1 MTLAKYL
8 VLAACALAVASA
20 YADTQTTNKASKA
33 EVERKASPAAPRTD
47 EERTH
52 SHSQPDVPHPSV
64 TSARKQEESASG
76 GATAQTAAD
85 QKAAAFKSLDLD
97 GDGKV
102 SKAEAAGHA
111 EVTGAFDRADRNR
124 DGQLTLA
131 EYERYGKAKA
141 KAQARAEAKAK
152 AKQTAARK
160 GEGSASAGATQARE
174 K

>member
-1 MTLAKYL
+1 MTFAKYL
-8 VLAACALAVASA
+8 VLAASALAVGSA
-20 YADTQTTNKASKA
+20 YADTETTNKASKA
-33 EVERKASPAAPRTD
+33 EVERKASPAAPKTD

-52 SHSQPDVPHPSV
+52 SHSQPDVPHPSD
-64 TSARKQEESASG
+64 TSASKL
-76 GATAQTAAD
+76 D
-85 QKAAAFKSLDLD
+85 AFKSLDVD

-124 DGQLTLA
+124 DGKLTLA

-141 KAQARAEAKAK
+141 NAQARAEAKAK
-152 AKQTAARK
+152 ARQAAARK
-160 GEGSASAGATQARE
+160 AEGSASAGGTKAKAKE